1 MKTKIETFILST
13 EKSKSV
19 TETSSGTSLR
29 NEYIIILEKTEDKR
43 EL

>member
-1 MKTKIETFILST
+1 MKTKVENFILHLL
-13 EKSKSV
+13 KKSV
-19 TETSSGTSLR
+19 TKTSSGTSLR